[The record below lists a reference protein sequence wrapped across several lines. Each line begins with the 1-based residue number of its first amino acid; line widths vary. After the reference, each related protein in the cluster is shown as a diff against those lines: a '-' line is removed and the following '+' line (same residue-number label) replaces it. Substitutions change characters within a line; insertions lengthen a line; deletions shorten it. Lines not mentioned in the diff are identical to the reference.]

1 MLLKPQGGNYLSD
14 SYGSGRRALVEMQ
27 DDVDLSKWYTE
38 PEKQTKISVHVQSLE
53 KAFKTFLSTHG
64 LRRSYIV
71 KRIIQVIPT
80 RIKFFKITGQFLDFL
95 LRVLVSGLNKQPSE
109 VSLKTLVLL
118 LNFIYSNGLKDAC
131 VIKIFNQENALS

>member
-1 MLLKPQGGNYLSD
+1 
-14 SYGSGRRALVEMQ
+14 MQ

-118 LNFIYSNGLKDAC
+118 LNFIYSNGLKDAY